1 MLSGDDDGLMGSV
14 SDLMDGAGD
23 RLRFLKEADS
33 KNLWMVPNA
42 VSILSRPSM
51 QDWLYN
57 SRLVTD
63 SGRRFVDRMFSDP
76 DRMNDFQMYSA
87 EDGFVSTP
95 EDGILAGVTERGRMS
110 ALNAPHTGFTHQ
122 VPYFVHGDDD
132 VLEGSKPREGGFL
145 GLRRGDEV
153 SWLWEDGVDHEMGY
167 REGSGV
173 LDLEYRAEDLAVD
186 EQLYVMP
193 GDGTVVRDFTVRNE
207 SDERIDT
214 GVYYMQANAN
224 DNPQYSIWNSDR
236 NHVEA
241 DGNGVRWAELR
252 GGALSSLTGGVELGN
267 EVHMRTDADVVDSG
281 VNEGSLEDLFDD
293 ATDQTVGRYVGG
305 FLEFDLDLD
314 PGEETELAV
323 FIDDDGRAR
332 AEELDRE
339 DRLDETLERWEE
351 YHDDLDTSH
360 MTDDEAEQYI
370 RSLNAL
376 MMISDPESGSISAA
390 PNLQPSYYPSWVRD
404 SAFNAYALALGG
416 QEDAAK
422 RFLADFCTDV
432 QEPDGSFRQCYDSRG
447 ESAGIIDI
455 ENDQQPLYIWAVR
468 NVYELTGDEEFLEE
482 AWPAVEAA
490 ADYTVGEV
498 AENGL
503 LNPTHDFAE
512 MPHNIRQSLWTNALA
527 YRGLHDAAE
536 LAEEVG
542 ADPGP
547 YREVAGE
554 GDTGLSGAM
563 QEHLFDA
570 AEEDPFYTK
579 LTFSG
584 PVHQD
589 NTAHA
594 AAVHPADWAEGE
606 QADELLDA
614 FWHDGEDGFWLPSEL
629 MYAAALYGEGRH
641 EEGDMVLDRA
651 MEETRPSGNLAE
663 QVEENGSQTFA
674 SLGWSQAMYINAIDQ
689 KYEES
694 ARSRYDG

>member
-1 MLSGDDDGLMGSV
+1 MLSADDDGILDAFSSRIEGV
-14 SDLMDGAGD
+14 GD
-23 RLRFLKEADS
+23 RLRFLSEVDS
-33 KNLWMVPNA
+33 KNLWMVPNG
-42 VSILSRPSM
+42 VSILSRPSV

-63 SGRRFVDRMFSDP
+63 AGRRFLDRMVSDP

-95 EDGILAGVTERGRMS
+95 EDGILAGVTDRGRMS

-145 GLRRGDEV
+145 GVRRDGDV
-153 SWLWEDGVDHEMGY
+153 SWLWEEDVDHEMGY
-167 REGSGV
+167 RQGTGV
-173 LDLEYRAEDLAVD
+173 LDLEYRADGLEVD
-186 EQLYVMP
+186 EQLYVLP
-193 GDGTVVRDFTVRNE
+193 GDGTVVRDFTVRNG
-207 SDERIDT
+207 SDDRIDT

-241 DGNGVRWAELR
+241 GEDGVRWAELR

-267 EVHMRTDADVVDSG
+267 EVHMRTDADVIDSG
-281 VNEGSLEDLFDD
+281 VNEGALDQLFDE

-323 FIDDDGRAR
+323 FIDDDGEAR

-339 DRLDETLERWEE
+339 GRLEETLERWDQ
-351 YHDDLDTSH
+351 YHADLDTSH
-360 MTDDEAEQYI
+360 MSDAEAAQYVT
-370 RSLNAL
+370 SLNAL

-404 SAFNAYALALGG
+404 SSFNAHALALGG

-422 RFLADFCTDV
+422 RFLAEFCPDV

-447 ESAGIIDI
+447 ESAGVLDI

-468 NVYELTGDEEFLEE
+468 NVYEMTGDEEFLEG

-490 ADYTVGEV
+490 ADYTADEI
-498 AENGL
+498 AHNGL
-503 LNPTHDFAE
+503 MNPTHDFAE

-527 YRGLHDAAE
+527 YRGLHDAAV

-542 ADPGP
+542 ADPEP
-547 YREVAGE
+547 YRDVAG
-554 GDTGLSGAM
+554 TGEDGISGAIK
-563 QEHLFDA
+563 EEFFDA
-570 AEEDPFYTK
+570 SEDDPFYTK

-584 PVHQD
+584 PVSED
-589 NTAHA
+589 NDAYS
-594 AAVHPADWAEGE
+594 AAVYPSGWAEDAGVE
-606 QADELLDA
+606 DVVLDELMEYHREGD
-614 FWHDGEDGFWLPSEL
+614 DGHWLPSGL
-629 MYAAALYGEGRH
+629 MFAASLYEQDRY
-641 EEGDMVLDRA
+641 EEGDVVMERM

-663 QVEENGSQTFA
+663 QVEDDGTQTFA
-674 SLGWSQAMYINAIDQ
+674 SLGWSQAMYIIAAEQ
-689 KYEES
+689 KY
-694 ARSRYDG
+694 DG